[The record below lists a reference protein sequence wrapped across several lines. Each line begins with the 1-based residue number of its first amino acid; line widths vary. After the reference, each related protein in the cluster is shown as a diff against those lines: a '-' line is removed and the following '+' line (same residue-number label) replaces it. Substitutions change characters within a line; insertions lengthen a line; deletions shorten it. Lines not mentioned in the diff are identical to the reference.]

1 MLSSPSRGRS
11 LLTLSL
17 AAILSVSAAFA
28 QQAAKSVSSA
38 LASDY
43 GKLPLSFEAN
53 QGQTDAQVK
62 FLSRG
67 QGYSLFLTNQGAVL
81 SLSKDRLK
89 ALKGDGISRRV
100 GAQISEGASAHE
112 GKPAIEA
119 DVIQMQLVNANPH
132 AQVEGVAQLPGTANY
147 FIGNDPAKWRN
158 NIPTYAKVQ
167 YKAVYP
173 GITLVYYGNQRQLE
187 YDFVVAPGANPKP
200 IRLHFAGAS
209 KLRLNSAGD
218 LTVAAKNGQIDFHR
232 PEIYQQIGEQRR
244 AVEGRFTLLAGSSV
258 GFSLGSYDHAKQ
270 LVIDPVL
277 VYSTYLGGSYGDW
290 ANAIAVDHSGSAYV
304 AGATYSTDFPV
315 TADAFQRRKPKT
327 LDPYTTGVASA
338 FVTKLNSLGTALVY
352 STYLGG
358 SGGSGG
364 DGDFANGIALDGEG
378 NAYIVGATG
387 SPNFPTTKG
396 AFQTQNRAEG
406 GGSTSAFVTKLN
418 PTGTGLVY
426 STYLGGIGLVLGNG
440 RSDSASGVAVDS
452 SGNAY
457 LAGTASSTDFPVTKG
472 AFQTKNHGAG
482 LTYNGFVTKINP
494 TGTAL
499 EYSTYLGGSGLQ
511 ETVYGYLVHEGDAA
525 WSVALDGSGN
535 AYIVGQAFSADFP
548 VTEGALQLTNQAAA
562 SHLSNPFVSKL
573 NPTGTELLYSTYLG
587 GSGVVYPYAFGDSP
601 YGLALDGSDNAY
613 VVGFA
618 FSDNFPVTTGAFQ
631 TAKPSQ
637 GANSSAFVAKLNMNS
652 STQVGTSTALTAS
665 ANPAVE
671 GAKVRITAKIT
682 DSVGREVTNG
692 SVVFTVDG
700 KLEPAEMLNASGTAS
715 TARAWLWDHI
725 RFKPATQAPAPTTPQ
740 AAPASPRRSNCRLP
754 PHPSSRPL

>member
-406 GGSTSAFVTKLN
+406 GGSTNAFVTKLN

-548 VTEGALQLTNQAAA
+548 VTRGAFQTDNKAAGN
-562 SHLSNPFVSKL
+562 SSNAFITKL
-573 NPTGTELLYSTYLG
+573 NPSGSALAYSTYLG
-587 GSGVVYPYAFGDSP
+587 GYGFKTLYYFAGDWAT
-601 YGLALDGSDNAY
+601 GLAVGPLGNAY
-613 VVGFA
+613 VTGGDLLLELSRDPWGFP
-618 FSDNFPVTTGAFQ
+618 N
-631 TAKPSQ
+631 SQ
-637 GANSSAFVAKLNMNS
+637 LRGGLGRWKRIRHG
-652 STQVGTSTALTAS
+652 TQ
-665 ANPAVE
+665 
-671 GAKVRITAKIT
+671 R
-682 DSVGREVTNG
+682 GRQQ
-692 SVVFTVDG
+692 
-700 KLEPAEMLNASGTAS
+700 SGVLHLPW
-715 TARAWLWDHI
+715 RE
-725 RFKPATQAPAPTTPQ
+725 RQ
-740 AAPASPRRSNCRLP
+740 RLL
-754 PHPSSRPL
+754 RT